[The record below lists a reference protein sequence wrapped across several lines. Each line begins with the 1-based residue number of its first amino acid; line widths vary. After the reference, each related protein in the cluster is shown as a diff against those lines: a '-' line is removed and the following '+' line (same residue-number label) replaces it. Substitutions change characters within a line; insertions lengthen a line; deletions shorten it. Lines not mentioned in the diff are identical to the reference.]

1 MNALSLWD
9 HVFAAIVFLIY
20 PAYSWFTIKKTL
32 ADIKAG
38 GETAKISAYK
48 EVIGTWIIFAIVVVA
63 LWVWQQR
70 DFADIGFRDP
80 ELLRTTIGI
89 IVSIAFIAMIVI
101 PIRRMSL
108 SSDGPEVF
116 TQQIGELGLILPQTK
131 KEESW
136 FKLVSTN
143 AGITEEFIFRGYLIW
158 YLLHFLP
165 MAGAATVAVLLFGFA
180 HAYQGLK
187 QLPGIILV
195 SAVATGLYVY
205 TESLLV
211 PMLFHVFLDALQG
224 HFIARIHR
232 RH

>member
-38 GETAKISAYK
+38 GESAKISAYK
-48 EVIGTWIIFAIVVVA
+48 EVIGTWIMFAIVVVA

-70 DFADIGFRDP
+70 GFTDLGFRDP
-80 ELLRTTIGI
+80 DIIRSAIGALA
-89 IVSIAFIAMIVI
+89 SIAFIAMIII
-101 PIRRMSL
+101 PIRKMSL

-116 TQQIGELGLILPQTK
+116 AKQIGDLGLILPQSRR
-131 KEESW
+131 EESW
-136 FKLVSTN
+136 FKWVSTN
-143 AGITEEFIFRGYLIW
+143 AGITEELIFRGYLIW

-165 MAGAATVAVLLFGFA
+165 MAGAATVAVLIFGFA

-205 TESLLV
+205 TDSLLV
-211 PMLFHVFLDALQG
+211 PMLFHIFLDALQG

-232 RH
+232 RQ